1 MTKKYIP
8 VSQRKNRQV
17 SILAKQKAIAERRQ
31 LLLSLRQAGA
41 SYSEI
46 VRAGIGYKSVGHVA
60 DDMKKVL
67 AKFQYETPEDVLVL
81 DLARLDEMQKL
92 ATAAMRSGDK
102 AIMGTIMQIM
112 RFRRETLGITSEQIA
127 DRALSKTQVQNNGI
141 MVIQGT
147 STGDYVAAMAQA
159 VGANPDEVKKE
170 LSRIAKSN
178 EIVDAEFSEN
188 DPKDLPFERRMLK
201 SAEINDARNHNA
213 EVLPVIDLE
222 SPLLNVD
229 MPLEIPIKQYDANVE
244 MTSGIAYQIPPRKP
258 TKDESRKVVRIK
270 LKKSKNANLE
280 IDHLER
286 ETIQKEI

>member
-1 MTKKYIP
+1 
-8 VSQRKNRQV
+8 
-17 SILAKQKAIAERRQ
+17 
-31 LLLSLRQAGA
+31 
-41 SYSEI
+41 
-46 VRAGIGYKSVGHVA
+46 
-60 DDMKKVL
+60 MKKVL

-178 EIVDAEFSEN
+178 EIVDAEFSES